1 MDKTTMLELL
11 EKVSNEV
18 KDCWKKD
25 EDESFSIKDDTKK
38 TLYADKIVELMEK
51 AVFDDMEKHTEKEI
65 ASNIGISAS
74 TFSQFKTVSRK
85 IEPENLKKVLNH
97 ILGRLSTEGNW
108 ADDKTKKRVGELL
121 FCIFRREEVQER
133 IEHFKILPENNGDDM
148 AERHA
153 WGHSQELLAEK
164 IFGALEQEQKIS
176 YKDFFIDSGI
186 MEEEMKFYKDVDIL
200 FNEYRAEDDSKRHVV
215 IFDVKRLGKEY
226 LHQRIR
232 CLQRKDNVFAVLMV
246 KKGECYDEIE
256 FYQGEHSNIMLI
268 EYKEVREENS
278 EICSYDYLRG
288 ICSSWY
294 DEKCRALMTE
304 CINKIVGSHK

>member
-11 EKVSNEV
+11 ENVSNEV
-18 KDCWKKD
+18 KDCWKKE
-25 EDESFSIKDDTKK
+25 EDGSFSIKDDTKK
-38 TLYADKIVELMEK
+38 TFYADKIVELMEK

-108 ADDKTKKRVGELL
+108 VDDKTKERVGELL
-121 FCIFRREEVQER
+121 FCIFRREEVKER
-133 IEHFKILPENNGDDM
+133 IEHFKVLSENKGYDTVEKRIRENNL
-148 AERHA
+148 
-153 WGHSQELLAEK
+153 ELPAEK
-164 IFGALEQEQKIS
+164 IFGDLEQIQVTS
-176 YKDFFIDSGI
+176 YEDYFIDSEI
-186 MEEEMKFYKDVDIL
+186 TEVEMKSYDDAEIL

-215 IFDVKRLGKEY
+215 IFDVKRINKEY

-232 CLQRKDNVFAVLMV
+232 CLQRKDNVFAILMV

-268 EYKEVREENS
+268 EYKEVREENP

-294 DEKCRALMTE
+294 DEKCKALMTE
-304 CINKIVGSHK
+304 GINKIVGSHK